1 MKLIT
6 LAKRL
11 DFTTESEYLD
21 YCVQS
26 YINGNFKQ
34 CKELFKAMA
43 KDDRHNLIAYIRDNY
58 GNDEIH
64 NYFVGLF

>member
-1 MKLIT
+1 MKLLT

-11 DFTTESEYLD
+11 DFTTETEYFD

-26 YINGNFKQ
+26 YINGNNSQ
-34 CKELFKAMA
+34 CKELFKAMT
-43 KDDRHNLIAYIRDNY
+43 KDDRHNLISYIRDNY

-64 NYFVGLF
+64 NYFVNLF